1 VYGSSQYQGLGI
13 AESQGIADIER
24 ILKYSQIYDD
34 ITGQLIQ
41 ASTERLKL
49 EISCNGQIL
58 PLPYA
63 NLLG

>member
-13 AESQGIADIER
+13 AESQGIAYVER
-24 ILKYSQIYDD
+24 VLTYSQIYGD

-41 ASTERLKL
+41 AFMEQFKL
-49 EISCNGQIL
+49 EISCKRPIL

-63 NLLG
+63 